1 LPLPPRTFGRRRQ
14 GSGPQVGRRRRQ
26 NFRGPWPRSCGR
38 QREWDPL
45 VLSSASSHQSIF
57 FASTQASF
65 CQTGRRYCYVRCLC
79 FKFYDQPR
87 RQVTLF
93 GKLNGKPDA
102 RLQLRLRRNTQQVW
116 FCHLEEKVGP
126 LDQSLADRVDRW
138 YFTRGVASPS
148 PSVVMIPQG
157 NSPVRPQPISSS
169 SCSQNSE
176 ALQKKRLPA
185 PGELGRQ
192 QQNSKRAKTVI
203 VLD

>member
-1 LPLPPRTFGRRRQ
+1 MYG
-14 GSGPQVGRRRRQ
+14 
-26 NFRGPWPRSCGR
+26 
-38 QREWDPL
+38 
-45 VLSSASSHQSIF
+45 AS
-57 FASTQASF
+57 
-65 CQTGRRYCYVRCLC
+65 V
-79 FKFYDQPR
+79 FYDQPR

-102 RLQLRLRRNTQQVW
+102 RLQLRLGRNTQQVW

-192 QQNSKRAKTVI
+192 QQNSKRAKIVI